1 MGETGASSVAD
12 IDEGGVPAT
21 VIMEPEYTI
30 KDIVYLFLTLGAAYF
45 AAFGLSHFLD
55 VPHWSRWW
63 WVEIN
68 WSDTKYELNLI
79 FYYGAIFNLIYR
91 LLRFC
96 WRHRGD
102 LPVWVAL
109 MVGGGGSAHV
119 LCLLCWRDDILDAFT
134 VFMPWTYLGSLLV
147 YVYWRLRWHGG
158 RAMPMTVGEEE
169 WERKEEERVRRQ
181 RDFTKN

>member
-1 MGETGASSVAD
+1 MSETEPSSIAD
-12 IDEGGVPAT
+12 IEEGGVPAAS
-21 VIMEPEYTI
+21 IREPEYTI
-30 KDIVYLFLTLGAAYF
+30 KDMIYLFLTLGVAYF
-45 AAFGLSHFLD
+45 SAFGLSHFLD
-55 VPHWSRWW
+55 KW
-63 WVEIN
+63 
-68 WSDTKYELNLI
+68 NLI
-79 FYYGAIFNLIYR
+79 FYYGAIFNLIYH